1 MKNQDYMMKMKR
13 YRVKI
18 EEQNDGKKLYT
29 PQVGNVSII
38 GKMYLNLFTYWENI
52 LAYDGGYCQTARMI
66 HQLHETEQE
75 ALDAIEQYKKFITE
89 EESKK
94 TKSVTYK
101 EIK

>member
-1 MKNQDYMMKMKR
+1 MIRQ
-13 YRVKI
+13 
-18 EEQNDGKKLYT
+18 LY
-29 PQVGNVSII
+29 
-38 GKMYLNLFTYWENI
+38 K
-52 LAYDGGYCQTARMI
+52 
-66 HQLHETEQE
+66 TEQE